1 MGTEKHL
8 TRRIMALILGVAKK
22 DMKNNGLGMTKGTP
36 NHRALGVACGYGWA
50 LQFGTAAQKNQAKAE
65 VENLFRFQND
75 GGHYTWAE
83 TNECLTAS
91 HYNWWGTALAA
102 LRWFARKNNDARVL
116 DLTGTWWKQEMALL
130 ALMSVPSGKLKGSI
144 VAPGGRTVYMAAKPA
159 SGGSVPRD
167 VVYGLILGTN
177 PKPDKWFKN
186 AVEPLSYYQTIDEAK
201 EALEPQEEKL
211 VPAAAAKLMETL
223 AAAEPKKPDIPFLD
237 ITAPWIVRDLL
248 KAGDDFAGARK
259 AAQDALAGSPSK
271 LPKLVDRLHIVR
283 TPTGHVAWFD
293 DLTGTK
299 NEPPQFWALCD
310 YGAGTQEYGLSR
322 PSPLPPAPPGGFA
335 GRPRIDV

>member
-8 TRRIMALILGVAKK
+8 TRSIMALILGVGRRE
-22 DMKNNGLGMTKGTP
+22 MKNGLGLQRGTP

-50 LQFGTAAQKNQAKAE
+50 LQFGSEAQKAQARGQ
-65 VENLFRFQND
+65 VEDLFRFQNN

-116 DLTGTWWKQEMALL
+116 QLTGTWWKQEMALL
-130 ALMSVPSGKLKGSI
+130 ALMSVPSGRAKGSI
-144 VAPGGRTVYMAAKPA
+144 VAPGGRSVYMESKPE

-167 VVYGLILGTN
+167 VVFRLIMGTN
-177 PKPDKWFKN
+177 QKPERWFRN
-186 AVEPLSYYQTIDEAK
+186 AVEPLSFYQNIDEAQQ
-201 EALEPQEEKL
+201 ALEPEEEVL
-211 VPAAAAKLMETL
+211 VPAEAARVMEL
-223 AAAEPKKPDIPFLD
+223 LSAAEPQGTGKPFLD
-237 ITAPWIVRDLL
+237 ITTPWIVRDLL
-248 KAGDDFAGARK
+248 GKGDDFARARK
-259 AAQDALAGSPSK
+259 AAQDALGGDRTN

-283 TPTGHVAWFD
+283 TPRGHVAWFD

-299 NEPPQFWALCD
+299 GEPPQFWARCD
-310 YGAGTQEYGLSR
+310 YETGKPEYSLSR
-322 PSPLPPAPPGGFA
+322 PSPLPPPPPGGFE
-335 GRPRIDV
+335 GGTRIEV